1 MNFKRAKIGFLLNF
15 FSTVELLGFLQARI
29 SLFIV
34 TKLFVLI
41 IYKYNFF
48 SFCIKKSKILLQIFQ
63 IVTISLRILL
73 ALFLDSLILYYFIHV
88 YSGGTSVRNVTAK
101 FGNSAGKIWQ
111 VLNEKGCLKKDELIQ
126 TTSLNEADFHKG
138 IGWLA
143 RENKISRQQD
153 TYKLENTNLESEIGA
168 HAGRIWKILDIW
180 GEADIETIKRLSDLN
195 ENQVHLA
202 IGWLAKEDKI
212 KLDEKKRFNLK

>member
-1 MNFKRAKIGFLLNF
+1 MRDV
-15 FSTVELLGFLQARI
+15 TV
-29 SLFIV
+29 
-34 TKLFVLI
+34 
-41 IYKYNFF
+41 
-48 SFCIKKSKILLQIFQ
+48 
-63 IVTISLRILL
+63 
-73 ALFLDSLILYYFIHV
+73 
-88 YSGGTSVRNVTAK
+88 K

-111 VLNEKGCLKKDELIQ
+111 VLNEKGCLKKDDIIQ
-126 TTSLNEADFHKG
+126 ITNLNETDLHTG

-143 RENKISRQQD
+143 RENKISKQQEW
-153 TYKLENTNLESEIGA
+153 YKLENTNLDSEIGT

>member
-1 MNFKRAKIGFLLNF
+1 MRDV
-15 FSTVELLGFLQARI
+15 TV
-29 SLFIV
+29 
-34 TKLFVLI
+34 
-41 IYKYNFF
+41 
-48 SFCIKKSKILLQIFQ
+48 
-63 IVTISLRILL
+63 
-73 ALFLDSLILYYFIHV
+73 
-88 YSGGTSVRNVTAK
+88 K

-111 VLNEKGCLKKDELIQ
+111 VLNEKGCLKKDDIIQ
-126 TTSLNEADFHKG
+126 ITSLTETDLHTG

-153 TYKLENTNLESEIGA
+153 WYKLENTNLDSEIGT

-212 KLDEKKRFNLK
+212 KLDEKNRFNLK

>member
-1 MNFKRAKIGFLLNF
+1 MRDV
-15 FSTVELLGFLQARI
+15 TV
-29 SLFIV
+29 
-34 TKLFVLI
+34 
-41 IYKYNFF
+41 
-48 SFCIKKSKILLQIFQ
+48 
-63 IVTISLRILL
+63 
-73 ALFLDSLILYYFIHV
+73 
-88 YSGGTSVRNVTAK
+88 K

-111 VLNEKGCLKKDELIQ
+111 VLNEKGCLKKDDIIQ
-126 TTSLNEADFHKG
+126 ITNLNETDLHTG

-143 RENKISRQQD
+143 RENKISKQQEW
-153 TYKLENTNLESEIGA
+153 YKLENTNLDSEIGT

-180 GEADIETIKRLSDLN
+180 GEADIDTIKRLSDLD

>member
-1 MNFKRAKIGFLLNF
+1 MRDV
-15 FSTVELLGFLQARI
+15 TV
-29 SLFIV
+29 
-34 TKLFVLI
+34 
-41 IYKYNFF
+41 
-48 SFCIKKSKILLQIFQ
+48 
-63 IVTISLRILL
+63 
-73 ALFLDSLILYYFIHV
+73 
-88 YSGGTSVRNVTAK
+88 K

-111 VLNEKGCLKKDELIQ
+111 VLNEKGCLKKDDIIQ
-126 TTSLNEADFHKG
+126 ITNLTETDLNTG

-153 TYKLENTNLESEIGA
+153 WYKLENTNLDSEIGT

-212 KLDEKKRFNLK
+212 KLDEKNRFNLK

>member
-1 MNFKRAKIGFLLNF
+1 MRDV
-15 FSTVELLGFLQARI
+15 TV
-29 SLFIV
+29 
-34 TKLFVLI
+34 
-41 IYKYNFF
+41 
-48 SFCIKKSKILLQIFQ
+48 
-63 IVTISLRILL
+63 
-73 ALFLDSLILYYFIHV
+73 
-88 YSGGTSVRNVTAK
+88 K

-111 VLNEKGCLKKDELIQ
+111 VLNEKGCLKKDDIIQ
-126 TTSLNEADFHKG
+126 ITNLNETDLHTG

-143 RENKISRQQD
+143 RENKISKKQD
-153 TYKLENTNLESEIGA
+153 WYKLENTNLDTEIGT

-212 KLDEKKRFNLK
+212 KLDEKNRFNLK